1 MRDLSISLVPQTLKL
16 MMERSIL
23 GHVMQER
30 GLFVEE
36 PLFQKNFIL
45 IINYLKMRMM
55 AG

>member
-1 MRDLSISLVPQTLKL
+1 MRDLNISLVPQTLKL

-23 GHVMQER
+23 GHVMQEKA
-30 GLFVEE
+30 LFVVEL
-36 PLFQKNFIL
+36 LFQVFIL

>member
-36 PLFQKNFIL
+36 ILFQVFIL